1 MGGVITRFGEFEL
14 DGEAF
19 ELSRAGT
26 LLDVQPR
33 VLGLLLHLVRERDRL
48 VTREELL
55 EGVWADAHVE
65 EASLYRAIAI
75 ARRLLEEGAGVPQ
88 PIRTVR
94 GKGYR
99 FVAPV
104 QTLERARLP
113 TAAPAPPGRADALAE
128 LRQALEGARAGER
141 QLVVVSG
148 EAGIGKTRLVDAFT
162 EELRRAG
169 GVELTRGQCLEPLG
183 GSEPYS
189 PLLEAVARLC
199 RRSGSDAVAVLRSHA
214 PSWLAQLPA
223 VRGASEGQ
231 KLERRAQGATRERLT
246 EELADALDEL
256 AAHRPLAIVLED
268 LHWCDR
274 STLGLLAALAR
285 RRERAML
292 LVVATARTGEPT
304 ATDAPLRRLLADLKT
319 QGRCQEI
326 VLQPL
331 SEGDV
336 REVARQRLRPAEP
349 SPRLARWLW
358 ERSSGNPLFVQHL
371 IDFVVERKLQGLGE
385 EGSTLEAAL
394 ESVGV
399 PGTLAELIERQ
410 IEALDAGA
418 VRLLEA
424 AAAAGS
430 DFSAAE
436 VAAAL
441 GEELAGV
448 EDGCDELARR
458 SIFLARAG
466 VTEWTDGALAA
477 RFRFRHALHRD
488 ALCARVPPARRRELH
503 ARIGRRLE
511 QGHGAR
517 SALVA
522 PLLARHFALGG
533 DAERAVLY
541 SVVAVEE
548 AARRRAGHEARELAE
563 RALALVPLLAEAQR
577 EAQELA
583 LRFALVPAL
592 PEAVGYGDPAIDANL
607 ARAEWLC
614 ERTGDVERRLAVL
627 WSRCHAR
634 YQAGEPDRALALAER
649 LLADARSLA
658 LPAYEI
664 LAHDALAFSHHK
676 LCRFVPSQEHAERVL
691 ALYDPERH
699 RALAH
704 WIGQDVA
711 VDAAITSAFNLWYL
725 GRPGEAAAGMDRAVE
740 IASRSGHGYS
750 LVLALCYAAAFHVTA
765 EDPARAREA
774 AGQAILRAREERLP
788 SHRVFAELMRAAA
801 LPAAQERIGAMLAAL
816 RAFPAADETA
826 LRVTGTTA
834 IRALF
839 AAALAQ
845 VGQRELALAQVGEAF
860 ADVAR
865 SGERHQVPGLHL
877 LRGGLVEGDA
887 EVERELEESLEAAS
901 EIGHRIAELHA
912 ATELARVQAKRGL
925 RGEALALLALRAEE
939 MAGEPDVPVLQRARG
954 LLRELGAG

>member
-1 MGGVITRFGEFEL
+1 MPE
-14 DGEAF
+14 
-19 ELSRAGT
+19 
-26 LLDVQPR
+26 
-33 VLGLLLHLVRERDRL
+33 
-48 VTREELL
+48 
-55 EGVWADAHVE
+55 
-65 EASLYRAIAI
+65 
-75 ARRLLEEGAGVPQ
+75 

-104 QTLERARLP
+104 QAIERGRLP
-113 TAAPAPPGRADALAE
+113 TAAPAPPGRSDALAE
-128 LRQALEGARAGER
+128 LRQALEGASAGER

-199 RRSGSDAVAVLRSHA
+199 RRSGSDAVSVLRSHA

-256 AAHRPLAIVLED
+256 AARRPLAIVLEV
-268 LHWCDR
+268 
-274 STLGLLAALAR
+274 AR

-292 LVVATARTGEPT
+292 LVIATARTGEPT
-304 ATDAPLRRLLADLKT
+304 ATDAPLRRLLAELKT
-319 QGRCQEI
+319 QGRCREV

-336 REVARQRLRPAEP
+336 LEVARLRLRPAEP
-349 SPRLARWLW
+349 PPRLAHWLW
-358 ERSSGNPLFVQHL
+358 ERSAGNPLFVQHL
-371 IDFVVERKLQGLGE
+371 IDFVLERKLLGLAEDGPK
-385 EGSTLEAAL
+385 LEAAL

-399 PGTLAELIERQ
+399 PATLAELIERQ
-410 IEALDAGA
+410 IEALDTGA

-430 DFSAAE
+430 EFSAAE

-441 GEELAGV
+441 GEELADV

-488 ALCARVPPARRRELH
+488 ALCARVSPARRRELH

-517 SALVA
+517 SVLVA

-548 AARRRAGHEARELAE
+548 AARRRAGHEARALAE
-563 RALALVPLLAEAQR
+563 RALALVPLLPEAER

-583 LRFALVPAL
+583 LRFALAPAL
-592 PEAVGYGDPAIDANL
+592 PEAVGYADPAVDENL

-614 ERTGDVERRLAVL
+614 ERTGDAERRLAVL

-634 YQAGEPDRALALAER
+634 YQAGEPERALALAER
-649 LLADARSLA
+649 LLADARALA

-699 RALAH
+699 GALTH

-711 VDAAITSAFNLWYL
+711 VDAAMTSAFNLWYL

-740 IASRSGHGYS
+740 IARRSGHGYS

-788 SHRVFAELMRAAA
+788 SHRVFAELMRGAA

-816 RAFPAADETA
+816 RAFPAAEGTE

-845 VGQRELALAQVGEAF
+845 VGQRELALAQLAEAF

-877 LRGGLVEGDA
+877 LRAGLVEGEA
-887 EVERELEESLEAAS
+887 EVERELEQSLEAAS
-901 EIGHRIAELHA
+901 EMGHRIAELQA

-925 RGEALALLALRAEE
+925 RGEALALLALRVGE